1 MSTLNSFI
9 RSAAVAGRR
18 AQRSHQRRTREAAKD
33 YKSQLKQEAISSAA
47 KAVDKYEEYIDV
59 LKSVHKDVSDTVDW
73 AALLNEAAPAEP
85 VLSNRNEKAANA
97 HLLAFKPSFLDKI
110 FGTSRKKIEKLT
122 KKVEVAKQIDQT
134 DFNTLIRQHK
144 ESLEEQQT
152 LKRIAK
158 GILEN
163 DIHSY
168 RDAMDYF
175 KPFSEISELG
185 SKMDIDFTAHS
196 VTLHLQVNSVSI
208 IPNYILSLTSTGKL
222 SRKNMS
228 ATKFNELYQDY
239 VCSCI
244 LRVAR
249 ETLAYL
255 PVNLVVVNAI
265 GEIYNSATGITKEEV
280 IVSVAIS
287 PNKLNEINFDLI
299 DPSDSM
305 KNFICNMKFGK
316 TTGFTPVQKIEANN
330 LIK

>member
-1 MSTLNSFI
+1 MTTLNSFI
-9 RSAAVAGRR
+9 RSAAAAGRR
-18 AQRSHQRRTREAAKD
+18 VERSQQKRTREAARA
-33 YKSQLKQEAISSAA
+33 YKLQLKQDAMSSAA
-47 KAVDKYEEYIDV
+47 SAVDQYEEYIDV

-73 AALLNEAAPAEP
+73 LALLNEDAPKEP
-85 VLSNRNEKAANA
+85 IFSSQNEKAASAN
-97 HLLAFKPSFLDKI
+97 LLVYKPSFLDKI
-110 FGTSRKKIEKLT
+110 LGISNKKIEKLT
-122 KKVEVAKQIDQT
+122 KQVEVAKQIDQN
-134 DFNTLIRQHK
+134 DFNTLMLQHK

-168 RDAMDYF
+168 KDAIDYF
-175 KPFSEISELG
+175 SPFSEIGELG
-185 SKMDIDFTAHS
+185 SKMEMS
-196 VTLHLQVNSVSI
+196 VAPSNATLHLHVNSSSI
-208 IPNYILSLTSTGKL
+208 IPGYIPSLTSTGKL
-222 SRKNMS
+222 SRKNMP
-228 ATKFNELYQDY
+228 AAKFNELYQDY

-255 PVNLVVVNAI
+255 PVNLVVVNAM

-287 PNKLNEINFDLI
+287 PDILNRLNFELI

-305 KNFICNMKFGK
+305 KNFISNMKFSK
-316 TTGFTPVQKIEANN
+316 TTGFSAVQKIEAEK